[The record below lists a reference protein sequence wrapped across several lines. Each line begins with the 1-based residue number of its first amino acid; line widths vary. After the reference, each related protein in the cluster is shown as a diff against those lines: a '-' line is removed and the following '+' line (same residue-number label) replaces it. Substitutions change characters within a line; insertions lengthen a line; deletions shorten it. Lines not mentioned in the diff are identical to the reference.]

1 MDFNL
6 SDTQRQFQDAVE
18 GFANRHLAD
27 DALKRAHGDEFP
39 LDVAK
44 LLSEQGLMGITIGE
58 EDGGQGGSLIDA
70 VVAIQTIAS
79 ICPRSA
85 DVVQAG
91 NFGAIRVLAEFGS
104 KSQKEKHLSRLLTG
118 DAVVSLGMSEP
129 EAGSAVTELKTS
141 ATPDGEGFRINGTKV
156 FSTHS
161 VQADIIL
168 AYVRF
173 GPGTDGIGSVLIE
186 RGMQGLSLG
195 QPVRYM
201 GGDEWAQIYLEDVYI
216 PAENVVLG
224 EGGFKR
230 QIAGFNVE
238 RIGNSARSLALGRL
252 AFNIARDHALERRQ
266 FGRPICEFQGLQWK
280 FADMK
285 VELDAAQLLLY
296 RAAINADA
304 GFPSAEETA
313 IAKLACN
320 RAGFN
325 AANEALQVMGA
336 SGYSQESLVDYCFR
350 RTRGWMIAGGSLEMM
365 RNRIAEAV
373 FDRRFNQRPPKS
385 AS

>member
-1 MDFNL
+1 MDFNA
-6 SDTQRQFQDAVE
+6 SDTQSQFRDAVS
-18 GFANRHLAD
+18 GFARRHLAEG
-27 DALKRAHGDEFP
+27 ALARAHADNFP
-39 LDVAK
+39 REIARMLA
-44 LLSEQGLMGITIGE
+44 EQGLMGITISE
-58 EDGGQGGSLIDA
+58 EEGGQGGCLMDA
-70 VVAIQTIAS
+70 VIAIEAVAE
-79 ICPRSA
+79 ICPRTA
-85 DVVQAG
+85 DVIQAG
-91 NFGAIRVLAEFGS
+91 NFGAIRVLAEYGS
-104 KSQKEKHLSRLLTG
+104 DSQKERHLSRLLAG
-118 DAVVSLGMSEP
+118 DAIISIGMSEP
-129 EAGSAVTELKTS
+129 EAGSAVTELQTT
-141 ATPDGEGFRINGTKV
+141 ATPDGDGFRINGTKI

-161 VQADIIL
+161 VQADVIL
-168 AYVRF
+168 VYVRF

-186 RGMQGLSLG
+186 RGMEGFSLG

-201 GGDEWAQIYLEDVYI
+201 GGDEWAQIYLENVYV
-216 PAENVVLG
+216 PADNVVLG
-224 EGGFKR
+224 AGGFKR

-252 AFNIARDHALERRQ
+252 AFDIARDHALVRKQ

-285 VELDAAQLLLY
+285 VELEAARLLLY

-325 AANEALQVMGA
+325 AANESLQVLGA
-336 SGYSQESLVDYCFR
+336 AGYSQDSLVEYCFR

-365 RNRIAEAV
+365 KNRIAEAV
-373 FDRRFNQRPPKS
+373 FERRFNQRPPRPE
-385 AS
+385 